1 MALSILFITS
11 CSKDD
16 DNNNSSSTNSY
27 TYNGEISEIKFAG
40 IVDHTVGYEITLSP
54 TVVPDCFD
62 YNSDF
67 FHLILPIEK
76 LGLKCNLNED
86 NRGGT
91 VLFEGFFFNNNTQY
105 SFISTNETDRGDD
118 ITGTNNWVK
127 VTKNSGTNNFTVAFE
142 MTIGGKLLKG
152 SYTGVFKDAS
162 TCGK

>member
-1 MALSILFITS
+1 MKKIFLVFAFMALSILFITS

-86 NRGGT
+86 NRGG
-91 VLFEGFFFNNNTQY
+91 
-105 SFISTNETDRGDD
+105 
-118 ITGTNNWVK
+118 
-127 VTKNSGTNNFTVAFE
+127 
-142 MTIGGKLLKG
+142 KLLKG